1 MCRMPTLRCP
11 DDAVE
16 VLLFARVLREVFN
29 GERWEEVE
37 PSARRAW
44 KQIAP
49 ISGLEW
55 EQVREAVQ
63 RTWRLH

>member
-1 MCRMPTLRCP
+1 MCGKPTLRFP

-16 VLLFARVLREVFN
+16 VVLFARVLREVFK
-29 GERWEEVE
+29 GEHWDEVE
-37 PSARRAW
+37 PCARRAW

-49 ISGLEW
+49 ITGLGW
-55 EQVREAVQ
+55 DQVRETVQ